1 MYSLKTFFFILFL
14 LFYYFLSAQNY
25 QAINGSSYG
34 GSLGT
39 GNNPASIVN
48 VPYAWDITPV
58 AVQIKQSTNAII
70 IKNYSLFS
78 SPKNADVSI
87 QNGSKKRFFFSNEN
101 IHLLNTRINLNA
113 NAAIA
118 FGANIRNY
126 VYIQNS
132 KANWQDTVLEL
143 ADFMK
148 NNVDHLPI
156 SGESVGSSWA
166 EFYGT
171 YAQKIFDDG
180 YKTVNGG
187 ITIKVNRALAGGY
200 ANMFGINYSQL
211 AGVNDNRYLFTSG
224 NLQYGYSSNFDVID
238 NNKSFA
244 DNRKAF
250 LQDANYTISADIGI
264 EYLLSSIEDDEPSG
278 DDTYDTKIGISIL
291 DLGSNKYLYG
301 IRSRSV
307 EGSRKDVTDVTL
319 ENKFSRV
326 RSLDDFNDSLATVS
340 NSIAIPV
347 GSFSIYQPTR
357 LVVNVDKHVA
367 QSFFVNAELTIP
379 VISLSSQNALFIKDM
394 NLLALTPRWETKS
407 LGGYFPLLVNA
418 KGQIWIGGAFK
429 AGPVLFGIHNLSD
442 LFSKSKSQNGGVY
455 LAITVRP
462 GKKYDRAGHY
472 PRPKLTRKEKRS
484 LSCPVL

>member
-1 MYSLKTFFFILFL
+1 MYSLKILCFIPCL
-14 LFYYFLSAQNY
+14 LLSSFVFAQNY
-25 QAINGSSYG
+25 QAINGSSYA

-39 GNNPASIVN
+39 GNNPASIVST
-48 VPYAWDITPV
+48 PFAWDITPL
-58 AVQIKQSTNAII
+58 AVQIKQSTNAFI
-70 IKNYSLFS
+70 IKNYSFLS

-87 QNGSKKRFFFSNEN
+87 QNGSKKRFFFSNQN
-101 IHLLNTRINLNA
+101 IHLLNTRINLNS

-126 VYIQNS
+126 VYILNS

-148 NNVDHLPI
+148 NNIDNLPL
-156 SGESVGSSWA
+156 SGESVGSTWA

-180 YKTVNGG
+180 YRTLNAG
-187 ITIKVNRALAGGY
+187 ITLKVNRALAGAYVNTSGV
-200 ANMFGINYSQL
+200 NYTQL
-211 AGVNDNRYLFTSG
+211 AGANDNRYSLTSG
-224 NLQYGYSSNFDVID
+224 NLQYGYSSNLDLID

-250 LQDANYTISADIGI
+250 LQNANYTVTADVGF
-264 EYLLSSIEDDEPSG
+264 EYLLLSSEDEEAAS
-278 DDTYDTKIGISIL
+278 DDIYDTKIGVSIL
-291 DLGSNKYLYG
+291 DLGSNKYQYG
-301 IRSRSV
+301 SRSRHAA
-307 EGSRKDVTDVTL
+307 GTGKDISNSEL
-319 ENKFSRV
+319 ENKFTTV
-326 RSLDDFNDSLATVS
+326 RTLDNFNDSLATIS
-340 NSIAIPV
+340 NSITTPS
-347 GSFSIYQPTR
+347 GNFYIYEPTR
-357 LVVNVDKHVA
+357 VVINVDKHVA

-379 VISLSSQNALFIKDM
+379 VISLSSQNTLFIKDM

-407 LGGYFPLLVNA
+407 LGGYFPVLVNA

-429 AGPVLFGIHNLSD
+429 AGPVLMGVHNLSN
-442 LFSKSKSQNGGVY
+442 LFSKNKSQNGGVY
-455 LAITVRP
+455 LAFTIRP

-472 PRPKLTRKEKRS
+472 PKTKLTRKERRS